1 MHDRIGQ
8 HPYKPSTGGKEG
20 CAMPFIILDPRS
32 GTRVV
37 ITSAKSRAEQK
48 ARQWVFRELD
58 RLAVPS
64 RHESKMD
71 RIPDRRS

>member
-1 MHDRIGQ
+1 
-8 HPYKPSTGGKEG
+8 
-20 CAMPFIILDPRS
+20 MPFIILDPRS

-58 RLAVPS
+58 RLDVPS
-64 RHESKMD
+64 QLESKMD